1 MKKKSEHADKTIRHR
16 STFAIL
22 FYINRTKM
30 RKDGTCQL
38 LCKVSIDAEWEQI
51 GTKVSV
57 NPDIWNPEKGLANGR
72 SANAVTVN
80 RAIDE
85 LTEEI
90 TGHYN
95 RIKNSLGFITAELV
109 KNAVMGVGLKP
120 LTLLALFR
128 EHNEDFRR
136 RVGLDRIKETL
147 DSYLRSYK
155 HLSAF
160 IKDKKGVEDV
170 TLRSLDKNFYD
181 DFELFL
187 CKDCHMMPKTVHE
200 HLYRLKKMTKLA
212 VSQGTLR
219 RDPYCRLHP
228 ALPRRKSRHMKLE
241 DLKILMETPVEKP
254 QLQFVRDMFL
264 FSTFTGLAYAD
275 LKRLKTSDI
284 TQSEDGAWWI
294 HIRRQ
299 KTDTL
304 SSVRLL
310 DIPLRII
317 EKYRNQRQGDN
328 VFNVY
333 RRGYFIL
340 LTRELGKVYG
350 FDLTFHQAR
359 HNFGTHVTL
368 SLGVPIVVS
377 IYTQRTATCHVN
389 DSRQVVFCIL
399 YLKGF
404 LEKHHPFLWGVVP
417 DIPLTALARVAPQH
431 IGRNP
436 SVWRG
441 AVAFGITAHQFVHE
455 IHRDGPAFSHHSVI
469 VYIPYLNKIVVVR
482 GIRVVFLA

>member
-1 MKKKSEHADKTIRHR
+1 MKKEMENTDRNKKHR

-22 FYINRTKM
+22 FYINRTKI

-57 NPDIWNPEKGLANGR
+57 NPSIWNPEKGRADGR
-72 SANAVTVN
+72 SENAVVVN
-80 RAIDE
+80 RAIGE
-85 LTEEI
+85 LTKEI

-95 RIKNSLGFITAELV
+95 NIKNSLGFITAELM
-109 KNAVMGVGLKP
+109 KNAVMGIGQKP

-128 EHNEDFRR
+128 EHNEEFEKRI
-136 RVGLDRIKETL
+136 GLDRIKETH

-155 HLSAF
+155 HLAAF

-170 TLRSLDKNFYD
+170 TLRSLDKVFYD

-187 CKDCHMMPKTVHE
+187 CKDCGMKPKTVHE
-200 HLYRLKKMTKLA
+200 HLYRLKKMTRRA

-228 ALPRRKSRHMKLE
+228 ELPRRKSRHMKLE
-241 DLKILMETPVEKP
+241 DLKKLMETPVEKP
-254 QLQFVRDMFL
+254 QLQFVRDMFI

-275 LKRLKTSDI
+275 LKRLRTSDI
-284 TQSEDGAWWI
+284 TQAEDGSWWI

-310 DIPLRII
+310 DIPLRIV
-317 EKYRNQRQGDN
+317 EKYSDQRKGN
-328 VFNVY
+328 KVFNVY
-333 RRGYFIL
+333 VRSYFIM
-340 LTRELGKVYG
+340 LTRELGNVYG

-368 SLGVPIVVS
+368 SLGVPIETVS
-377 IYTQRTATCHVN
+377 RMMGHMSITTTQLYAQVTDKKVDEDMKILKANGVN
-389 DSRQVVFCIL
+389 GTTELCEEDFTVGKNR
-399 YLKGF
+399 K
-404 LEKHHPFLWGVVP
+404 
-417 DIPLTALARVAPQH
+417 R
-431 IGRNP
+431 
-436 SVWRG
+436 
-441 AVAFGITAHQFVHE
+441 IT
-455 IHRDGPAFSHHSVI
+455 PTT
-469 VYIPYLNKIVVVR
+469 
-482 GIRVVFLA
+482 

>member
-1 MKKKSEHADKTIRHR
+1 MKKEMENTDRNKKHR

-22 FYINRTKM
+22 FYINRTKI

-57 NPDIWNPEKGLANGR
+57 NPSIWNPEKGRADGR
-72 SANAVTVN
+72 SENAVVVN

-85 LTEEI
+85 LTKEI

-95 RIKNSLGFITAELV
+95 NIKNSLGFITAELV
-109 KNAVMGVGLKP
+109 KNAVMGIGQKP

-128 EHNEDFRR
+128 EHNEEFEKRI
-136 RVGLDRIKETL
+136 GLDRIKETH

-155 HLSAF
+155 HLAAF
-160 IKDKKGVEDV
+160 IKEKKGVEDV
-170 TLRSLDKNFYD
+170 TLRSLDKVFYD

-187 CKDCHMMPKTVHE
+187 CKDCGMKPKTVHE
-200 HLYRLKKMTKLA
+200 HLYRLKKMTRRA

-228 ALPRRKSRHMKLE
+228 ELPRRKSRHMKLE
-241 DLKILMETPVEKP
+241 DLKKLMETPVEKP
-254 QLQFVRDMFL
+254 QLQFVRDMFI

-275 LKRLKTSDI
+275 LKRLRTSDI
-284 TQSEDGAWWI
+284 TQAEDGSWWI

-310 DIPLRII
+310 DVPLRIV
-317 EKYRNQRQGDN
+317 EKYKDQRKGN
-328 VFNVY
+328 KVFNVY
-333 RRGYFIL
+333 VRNYFIV
-340 LTRELGKVYG
+340 LTRELGNVYG

-368 SLGVPIVVS
+368 SLGVPIETVS
-377 IYTQRTATCHVN
+377 RMMGHMSISTTQLYAQVTDKKVDEDMKILKANGVNGTTELCEEDFTAGKN
-389 DSRQVVFCIL
+389 RKRI
-399 YLKGF
+399 
-404 LEKHHPFLWGVVP
+404 
-417 DIPLTALARVAPQH
+417 
-431 IGRNP
+431 
-436 SVWRG
+436 
-441 AVAFGITAHQFVHE
+441 AH
-455 IHRDGPAFSHHSVI
+455 AT
-469 VYIPYLNKIVVVR
+469 
-482 GIRVVFLA
+482 

>member
-1 MKKKSEHADKTIRHR
+1 MKKEMENTDRNKKHR

-22 FYINRTKM
+22 FYINRTKI

-57 NPDIWNPEKGLANGR
+57 NPSIWNPEKGRADGR
-72 SANAVTVN
+72 SENAVVVN

-85 LTEEI
+85 LTKEI

-95 RIKNSLGFITAELV
+95 NIKNSLGFITAELV
-109 KNAVMGVGLKP
+109 KNAVMGIGQKP

-128 EHNEDFRR
+128 EHNEEFEKRI
-136 RVGLDRIKETL
+136 GLDRIKETH

-155 HLSAF
+155 HLAAF

-170 TLRSLDKNFYD
+170 TLRSLDKVFYD

-187 CKDCHMMPKTVHE
+187 CKDCGMKPKTVHE
-200 HLYRLKKMTKLA
+200 HLYRLKKMTRRA

-228 ALPRRKSRHMKLE
+228 ELPRRKSRHMKLE
-241 DLKILMETPVEKP
+241 DLKKLMETPVEKP
-254 QLQFVRDMFL
+254 QLQFVRDMFI

-275 LKRLKTSDI
+275 LKRLRTSDI
-284 TQSEDGAWWI
+284 TQAEDGSWWI

-310 DIPLRII
+310 DIPLRIV
-317 EKYRNQRQGDN
+317 EKYSDQRKGN
-328 VFNVY
+328 KVFNVY
-333 RRGYFIL
+333 VRSYFIM
-340 LTRELGKVYG
+340 LTRELGNVYG
-350 FDLTFHQAR
+350 FDLTFHMAR

-368 SLGVPIVVS
+368 SLGVPIETVS
-377 IYTQRTATCHVN
+377 RMMGHMSITTTQLYAQVTDKKVDEDMKILKANGVN
-389 DSRQVVFCIL
+389 GTTELCEEDFTVGKNR
-399 YLKGF
+399 K
-404 LEKHHPFLWGVVP
+404 
-417 DIPLTALARVAPQH
+417 R
-431 IGRNP
+431 
-436 SVWRG
+436 
-441 AVAFGITAHQFVHE
+441 IT
-455 IHRDGPAFSHHSVI
+455 PTT
-469 VYIPYLNKIVVVR
+469 
-482 GIRVVFLA
+482 